1 MDDEEEDLLNESENN
16 KIKTNKNVTIFKSID
31 FNDFPKTKLDKAN
44 NNKNKIQININKKK
58 IEDDDVLEE
67 NNIENNENKE
77 YVDLDN
83 EIDLEEQLKKE

>member
-31 FNDFPKTKLDKAN
+31 SNDFPKTKLDKAN